1 MTKAQYLKTR
11 YNLVFEITPGIT
23 AGTEGALE
31 HKRSPMS
38 CFFQTLRC
46 NLLCYLRGSCTLH
59 ICCIIIGNNKEALFV
74 LRQKSRI
81 FNPALERINITITV
95 TMHQALPNKFN
106 QPMTDYSLQEYLL

>member
-1 MTKAQYLKTR
+1 MTKAQYVESR

-31 HKRSPMS
+31 HKRRPMS

-46 NLLCYLRGSCTLH
+46 NLLCYLRWSCTLH
-59 ICCIIIGNNKEALFV
+59 KSEFHITQEALVV
-74 LRQKSRI
+74 LRRKSHV
-81 FNPALERINITITV
+81 FNPALERINNTITV

-106 QPMTDYSLQEYLL
+106 QPITDDLSQEYLL